1 MKLDH
6 ASPNESPLAM
16 NELASSI
23 GRLLEVA
30 QNDFAI
36 WTEDELRD
44 VFEYQL
50 AATLDGD
57 LGLFFDDVAGEVA
70 RSGFVTFGDLLTS
83 NQPSLPLLHMVRQF
97 AKKLSAGEHAYP
109 TDIALAL
116 YFAVIAAAEVRAGE
130 NITSM
135 SREEL
140 QQGYSWTK
148 TRPWLPSHLCTLF
161 EQVSP

>member
-6 ASPNESPLAM
+6 ASPNESPLAL

-70 RSGFVTFGDLLTS
+70 RSGFVTWHVQRPGTGGPRS
-83 NQPSLPLLHMVRQF
+83 N
-97 AKKLSAGEHAYP
+97 
-109 TDIALAL
+109 
-116 YFAVIAAAEVRAGE
+116 AAAGKQRHPGVDRGDSTGDQDGLAVAEPIRFDSIIYPGDHV
-130 NITSM
+130 IV
-135 SREEL
+135 
-140 QQGYSWTK
+140 
-148 TRPWLPSHLCTLF
+148 
-161 EQVSP
+161 VSPVSATSSVEKLFK